1 MSGPGEQKVLAPAY
15 DPFFKWA
22 CSPDIADKS
31 DGTVE
36 CPSGYFALIDM
47 READDNG
54 VNQYSEVI
62 QAVFADM
69 GQPDLIAGLIPLLG
83 IYVTT
88 ESNQGLIWVY
98 EFDTL
103 EAAEEFYGPFE
114 AVYSYWNSE
123 DADV

>member
-1 MSGPGEQKVLAPAY
+1 MPNRYMSGPGEQKVLAPAY

-54 VNQYSEVI
+54 VTST
-62 QAVFADM
+62 ARSFRLSLPTW
-69 GQPDLIAGLIPLLG
+69 GSP
-83 IYVTT
+83 T
-88 ESNQGLIWVY
+88 
-98 EFDTL
+98 
-103 EAAEEFYGPFE
+103 
-114 AVYSYWNSE
+114 
-123 DADV
+123 